1 MRFMTKHTTA
11 SSCPSETRDRTP
23 RPGPGRPRAFDEDQ
37 VLDAA
42 LQVFWTNG
50 FEATSL
56 DDLTSAMGLSRS
68 SFYAA
73 FGSKQGVLMAV
84 LRNYSASALRQLDEL
99 TRLPREEAP
108 MAMLEAISL
117 PKEGPRG
124 CMLVNC
130 IAELAPHHAEVA
142 EIGRTHLQRIEDL
155 FAKAL
160 DPQDPERA
168 RDKARALSALAIGT
182 LTLRK
187 SGLPPDQIAHALAAA
202 RGIVAP

>member
-1 MRFMTKHTTA
+1 MSPTQKTSRARPSGA
-11 SSCPSETRDRTP
+11 SEAAK
-23 RPGPGRPRAFDEDQ
+23 PGPGRPRAFDEDQ

-42 LQVFWTNG
+42 LQVFWNKG
-50 FEATSL
+50 YEATSL

-68 SFYAA
+68 SFYSA

-84 LRNYSASALRQLDEL
+84 LRNYSASALKQLDDL
-99 TRLPREEAP
+99 ATLPGEQAP
-108 MAMLEAISL
+108 MAMLEAISQ

-130 IAELAPHHAEVA
+130 IAELAPHQEEVA
-142 EIGRTHLQRIEDL
+142 ELGRHHLQKIEDL

-160 DPQDPERA
+160 APADPESARA
-168 RDKARALSALAIGT
+168 KARALSALAIGT

-187 SGLPPDQIAHALAAA
+187 SGLPPEEVAMALQAAS
-202 RGIVAP
+202 GILAG